1 MASDRFPLQ
10 AVQDLARFR
19 EEEAGRMVALA
30 AARLAEGRQKSEVLR
45 SYREQY
51 AQELITAGGAGV
63 DAARLRDTLAFIARI
78 DDALEQ
84 QALEIEKLAANWQSM
99 VADWN
104 ERTRELKTYGVLEQR
119 HLDRL
124 ALRDRRQEQR
134 VTDEWANRRRDADG

>member
-1 MASDRFPLQ
+1 MASNRFPLE

-63 DAARLRDTLAFIARI
+63 NATRLRDTLAFIARI

-84 QALEIEKLAANWQSM
+84 QALEIERLEANWQSQ

-124 ALRDRRQEQR
+124 AVRERRQEQR
-134 VTDEWANRRRDADG
+134 LTDEWANRRRDADG